1 MGSVSLRVMFR
12 VSVRVTFDLELGF
25 GFVEFLGLVLGFM
38 LGLRFILGLMFILGL
53 GFQLGLD

>member
-25 GFVEFLGLVLGFM
+25 GFVEFLV
-38 LGLRFILGLMFILGL
+38 L
-53 GFQLGLD
+53 GFQLGAVFHLGLVFRLGLSLDLSSV